1 MSKDLALDHTNWDVH
16 ENQKLFVPLEFTE
29 EIKPDLF
36 GLEVA
41 KATEMVSGLSVAI
54 AERKVLE
61 NAYIDVIELP
71 ITTETLLVF
80 KELRLKIV
88 KNRTQGITKWK
99 EKEKAFY
106 LAGGNFIQA
115 IYNKE
120 VAINEKM
127 ESKLMEAEKFFENQ
141 QKAIA
146 KELNDARLLKLAPYV
161 EDTTGLTFAEFSD
174 EDFDDY
180 VLGKKTKFE
189 NELKEAETESL
200 RIENDRLKKI
210 ETNRRLLAIAP
221 YLQFS
226 ENKEVSE
233 MSLEDFEK
241 LLTDCQNAKIEF
253 DKDQVKIKAEND
265 RLKADADAKEKAIEK
280 ERADAKAKLK
290 AVQIENNRLLDIEK
304 DKSDKIIADAKA
316 KIDAEAEKLEAK
328 RIEKL
333 NLELAPIKFQLQE
346 WVNTFS
352 IQIPE
357 SLEQDEIANEI
368 LSKFWAFK
376 SWSNNQ
382 IKSL

>member
-1 MSKDLALDHTNWDVH
+1 MSKDVALDQTIWDVH
-16 ENQKLFVPLEFTE
+16 ENQQSFVPIEFTE

-36 GLEVA
+36 GLEAA
-41 KATEMVSGLSVAI
+41 KATEMVSGLSVTI

-71 ITTETLLVF
+71 ITTETLPVF

-120 VAINEKM
+120 IAINEEM
-127 ESKLMEAEKFFENQ
+127 EAKLMEAEKFFENQ

-146 KELNDARLLKLAPYV
+146 KELNDTRLLKLAPYV
-161 EDTTGLTFAEFSD
+161 DDTTGLTFTEFSD

-189 NELKEAETESL
+189 NAQKEAEAEIL
-200 RIENDRLKKI
+200 RIENERL
-210 ETNRRLLAIAP
+210 
-221 YLQFS
+221 
-226 ENKEVSE
+226 
-233 MSLEDFEK
+233 
-241 LLTDCQNAKIEF
+241 AKIES
-253 DKDQVKIKAEND
+253 DKLILAENN
-265 RLKADADAKEKAIEK
+265 RLKTEADAKEKALEK
-280 ERADAKAKLK
+280 ERS
-290 AVQIENNRLLDIEK
+290 ENQRLLAIEK
-304 DKSDKIIADAKA
+304 SKSDKIIAEAKA
-316 KIDAEAEKLEAK
+316 KADAESEKLEAE

-346 WVNTFS
+346 WINTFY
-352 IQIPE
+352 IKIPE
-357 SLEQDEIANEI
+357 SLEQNETANEI

-382 IKSL
+382 IKS